1 MKKVTRIFCAICM
14 MGLLTFVSTSCKKNQ
29 ENGEMTITV
38 SMPSIENVGDRAYIT
53 VGGVFTWH
61 ENDFIRVYNLAAEA
75 DAIESTTSVFS
86 KIGSNT
92 ATTARFRGPSVG
104 AKKAEGYRIFYPINM
119 VVGDEEEGLEIEE
132 VLWNENR
139 QIFKVA
145 DHQEFSSYELDD
157 HHYSMVDPAAMPM
170 AQRMNKLT
178 DNATMLHMFGVA
190 AFNINAGDTP
200 GVIVD
205 SVVYEDNGFNIT
217 GEVSVKLHKVAVDDE
232 TFGPEHNL
240 WNVWDAYQGLTP
252 DYIQNTLA
260 PALDFLGWMPKPNP
274 GNKITMNCIH
284 ENADGVEE
292 GVVLGLAPY
301 GTNFN
306 FILRPLA
313 VSEGFTLTVY
323 IHDAAPVVLTD
334 AQFSYGGMGANANWK
349 VMPATRKTYTKASPL
364 F

>member
-53 VGGVFTWH
+53 AGGVFMWH

-92 ATTARFRGPSVG
+92 AETARFRGPSVG
-104 AKKAEGYRIFYPINM
+104 AKKVEGYRIFYPINM
-119 VVGDEEEGLEIEE
+119 VVGDEEGLEIEE

-145 DHQEFSSYELDD
+145 DHQEFSSYALDD

-170 AQRMNKLT
+170 AQKMNKLT
-178 DNATMLHMFGVA
+178 ESTIMLHMFGVA

-217 GEVSVKLHKVAVDDE
+217 GEVSVKLHKVAVDNS
-232 TFGPEHNL
+232 FGPEYNL
-240 WNVWDAYQGLTP
+240 NNVFAAYEGLTP

-260 PALDFLGWMPKPNP
+260 PALEFLGWMPNAATL

-284 ENADGVEE
+284 KNAEGVEQ
-292 GVVLGLAPY
+292 GVELGLAPT

-306 FILRPLA
+306 FMLRPLA

-323 IHDAAPVVLTD
+323 LHDAAPIVLTD
-334 AQFSYGGMGANANWK
+334 ANFSYGGLGATANWK
-349 VMPATRKTYTKASPL
+349 VMPAIRKTYIKAGPL